1 MVIVLGSAQ
10 IAPGKVAEALA
21 LSLDHVRRSRTE
33 PGCLEH
39 GVSVDAEA
47 PNRLVFVE
55 RWSGM
60 DTLKAHF
67 VVPAS
72 RGFVKALGALS
83 SAAPAMS
90 LFEAQ
95 EISPGGKT

>member
-1 MVIVLGSAQ
+1 MVIVLGSVQ

-47 PNRLVFVE
+47 P
-55 RWSGM
+55 
-60 DTLKAHF
+60 AHF

-72 RGFVKALGALS
+72 RGFVKALGALC